1 MTIIRMKKIRFFGKH
16 GVSISEKKRGGTF
29 EIDLEFHSDVDKS
42 HLTDDLNHTIDYS
55 KIYKKVYDS
64 FYSSDYNLIETLG
77 NKICDDLISSFPIK
91 EIKLIIRKINPPVNG
106 LIDSVEI
113 EINKWNK
120 IKILKNNVYLS
131 LGSNIGNSINI
142 LNSAIDHLNLNK
154 NCKVNKISSFYD
166 SEPIGFIN
174 QKNFVNCVIKI
185 ATNLSPIKL
194 LDLLKIIELNHG
206 RKKNKKKN
214 MPRILDIDII
224 FFNNLIMNSK
234 NLIIPHPEYFKRRFV
249 LEPLLEISSQKKCP
263 NHGIPLINK
272 LNKCKNQKITIINSW
287 IIYII

>member
-42 HLTDDLNHTIDYS
+42 YLTDDLNHTIDYS

-113 EINKWNK
+113 EINK
-120 IKILKNNVYLS
+120 
-131 LGSNIGNSINI
+131 
-142 LNSAIDHLNLNK
+142 
-154 NCKVNKISSFYD
+154 
-166 SEPIGFIN
+166 
-174 QKNFVNCVIKI
+174 
-185 ATNLSPIKL
+185 
-194 LDLLKIIELNHG
+194 
-206 RKKNKKKN
+206 
-214 MPRILDIDII
+214 
-224 FFNNLIMNSK
+224 
-234 NLIIPHPEYFKRRFV
+234 
-249 LEPLLEISSQKKCP
+249 
-263 NHGIPLINK
+263 
-272 LNKCKNQKITIINSW
+272 
-287 IIYII
+287 